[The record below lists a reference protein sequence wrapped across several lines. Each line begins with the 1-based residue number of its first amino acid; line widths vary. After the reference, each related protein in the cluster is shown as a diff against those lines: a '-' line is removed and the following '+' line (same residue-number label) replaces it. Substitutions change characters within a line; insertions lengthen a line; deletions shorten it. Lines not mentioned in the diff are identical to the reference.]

1 MTVHLPA
8 ATNFCSAEIPLFE
21 GLSFYVDGNSK
32 ITAGNGTYER
42 PAPNAFSL
50 PAASVAE
57 AYPAHTPRAC
67 PGSTPA
73 CRSSCYVQGLAKHAP
88 GIYGRYRSNAEA
100 LAYVLRT
107 DRTFYHSA
115 LLLASWIEEHAAKGF
130 RWHVSGDVWD
140 LPQHAQWIVEVCTLA
155 AKVDFWIYTRT
166 LAAVPVLSRAQNLAV
181 NVSADED
188 NFAEA
193 KDVSAFHGATLC
205 YLTSSGQ
212 HAWEGFH
219 ENAPR
224 YCKRCGSY
232 DVDHLRKPVC
242 IPDLP
247 AGSVIFPDYPLR
259 TRSPADDPAWWNA
272 LTPDQKRMTCPT
284 DQFGQSEAHRCGPC
298 RKCLP

>member
-1 MTVHLPA
+1 MIKLPVS
-8 ATNFCSAEIPLFE
+8 TNFCSAEVPLFE
-21 GLSFYVDGNSK
+21 GLNFWLDGNSK

-42 PAPNAFSL
+42 PVPNAFSL

-88 GIYGRYRSNAEA
+88 GIYERYRSNAET

-166 LAAVPVLSRAQNLAV
+166 LAAVPVLSRARNLAV

-188 NFAEA
+188 NFDAA
-193 KDVSAFHGATLC
+193 LAVSAFHGATLC
-205 YLTSSGQ
+205 YLTSSR
-212 HAWEGFH
+212 EDR
-219 ENAPR
+219 NIDR
-224 YCKRCGSY
+224 
-232 DVDHLRKPVC
+232 LPVS
-242 IPDLP
+242 
-247 AGSVIFPDYPLR
+247 SVIFPDYPLR
-259 TRSPADDPAWWNA
+259 TRSLADDPAWWNS
-272 LTPDQKRMTCPT
+272 LTAEQKRQVCPT